1 MLREVQTHFDDPDGN
16 FVEQFH
22 TTGFDARTFELFLFA
37 MFRESGHIVDRTH
50 ARPDFLLSKDGV
62 CAAIEAVTANPP
74 ATASGN
80 PYRTLPLPRTEQEQ
94 VAYLQNEVAIRL
106 GSPLFTK
113 LKQRYWELPHVS
125 GRPLVIAIQS
135 FHAPGSLMISS
146 TPLGHYLF
154 GYRQRWFHDEKAQLI
169 ISEEPIDVHRGT
181 KEIPSGFFS
190 QPEAENIS
198 AVLFCNTGTIPKFN
212 RMGHEGKYHSSGV
225 RMLRYGT
232 CYRHDPNATL
242 PMAFLYEV
250 GHPDELGETWR
261 EGTVLF
267 KNPRARYPIPTEWLG
282 ASAEQEF
289 ADGQSVTTFAD
300 PFHPYWSLTEN
311 FKRWSFPPGR
321 VQRRA
326 KQIVSAL
333 KEDFPD

>member
-1 MLREVQTHFDDPDGN
+1 M
-16 FVEQFH
+16 
-22 TTGFDARTFELFLFA
+22 
-37 MFRESGHIVDRTH
+37 VDRTYP
-50 ARPDFLLSKDGV
+50 RPDFLLRKDGV
-62 CAAIEAVTANPP
+62 CAVVEAVTANPP
-74 ATASGN
+74 ATASGI
-80 PYRTLPLPRTEQEQ
+80 PYRALPRSRTEQEQ

-125 GRPLVIAIQS
+125 GKPLVIAIQS

-154 GYRQRWFHDEKAQLI
+154 GSRQKWYHDEEGRLI

-181 KEIPSGFFS
+181 KEIPSGFFA

-198 AVLFCNTGTIPKFN
+198 AILFCNAGTIPKFN
-212 RMGHEGKYHSSGV
+212 RMGHEGKYHSWGV

-232 CYRHDPNATL
+232 CYQPDPNATR

-267 KNPRARYPIPTEWLG
+267 KNPRARHPFPVEWLG
-282 ASAEQEF
+282 ASAEQDF
-289 ADGQSVTTFAD
+289 VNGQAVTTFAE
-300 PFHPYWSLTEN
+300 PFHPYWSMTEN
-311 FKRWSFPPGR
+311 FKRWSLPPGR
-321 VQRRA
+321 IKRRA
-326 KQIVSAL
+326 QQMIAAL

>member
-1 MLREVQTHFDDPDGN
+1 MLRELQTRFDDPDGN
-16 FVEQFH
+16 FVEQFQ

-37 MFRESGHIVDRTH
+37 MFLESGHVVDR
-50 ARPDFLLSKDGV
+50 ANPRPDFLLMRDGI
-62 CAAIEAVTANPP
+62 CAAVEAVTANPP
-74 ATASGN
+74 GQASGT
-80 PYRTLPLPRTEQEQ
+80 PYRALPYPQTGQDLA
-94 VAYLQNEVAIRL
+94 AYLQNEVAIRM

-125 GRPLVIAIQS
+125 GKPLIIAIQA

-154 GYRQRWFHDEKAQLI
+154 GSRQKWYHDEEGRLV
-169 ISEEPIDVHRGT
+169 ISEEPIEVHRGT
-181 KEIPSGFFS
+181 KEIPSGFFA
-190 QPEAENIS
+190 QPDAENIS
-198 AVLFCNTGTIPKFN
+198 AVLFSNSGTIPKFN
-212 RMGHEGKYHSSGV
+212 RMGHEGRYHRFGV

-242 PMAFLYEV
+242 PKPFLYEV
-250 GHPDELGETWR
+250 GHQDELVESWR

-267 KNPRARYPIPTEWLG
+267 KNPRARHQLPDEWLG
-282 ASAEQEF
+282 ASAEQDFVNEQ
-289 ADGQSVTTFAD
+289 AITTFAE
-300 PFHPYWSLTEN
+300 PFHPYWSITEL

-321 VQRRA
+321 VKRRA
-326 KQIVSAL
+326 KQLFAAL